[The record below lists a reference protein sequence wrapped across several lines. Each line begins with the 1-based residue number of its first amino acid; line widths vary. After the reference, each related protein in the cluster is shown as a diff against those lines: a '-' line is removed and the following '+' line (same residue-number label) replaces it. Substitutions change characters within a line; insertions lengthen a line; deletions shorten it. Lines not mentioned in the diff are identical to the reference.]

1 MILEQV
7 GRLQVLII
15 DRVVLAHQR
24 ERRFVVKI
32 LPLALHILVRFRQQ
46 FHGFAA
52 PVAALLAARHPPLA
66 ATQIRLSLPVTARV
80 VEHGAIRQR
89 GERYQAEV
97 DPGPLAR
104 WC

>member
-1 MILEQV
+1 
-7 GRLQVLII
+7 
-15 DRVVLAHQR
+15 
-24 ERRFVVKI
+24 
-32 LPLALHILVRFRQQ
+32 
-46 FHGFAA
+46 
-52 PVAALLAARHPPLA
+52 
-66 ATQIRLSLPVTARV
+66 